1 MPIHVEPEAH
11 NRQANM
17 RVIFSIA
24 FLSLLSG
31 CATKPYAIS
40 FTEENSSK
48 GSNEI
53 YVVSHGWHTGLVL
66 PADKIQSRLPKL
78 KTRFSNTPNIELGWG
93 DKGFYQAE
101 EITIGL
107 ALRALFWSS
116 SGSIV
121 HAVAVPSNVK
131 AFFPN
136 SEIEKLCLTD
146 SEYASLLDFISSS
159 FNKNHQAELVELKNG
174 LYGDSEFYEGVG
186 NYHLLNT
193 CNSWTA
199 KGLKSAG
206 MDISPAFSL
215 TASSVIRFV
224 QAQKRTCHDNVNHAR

>member
-1 MPIHVEPEAH
+1 MPIHVEPKAH

-17 RVIFSIA
+17 HVIFLIA
-24 FLSLLSG
+24 LLSLLSG

-40 FTEENSSK
+40 FTDEVSSN

-78 KTRFSNTPNIELGWG
+78 KTRFGNTPNIELGWG

-107 ALRALFWSS
+107 AFRALFWS

-131 AFFPN
+131 VFFPH
-136 SEIEKLCLTD
+136 SEIEKLCFTD
-146 SEYASLLDFISSS
+146 AEYVSLLDFISSS
-159 FNKNHQAELVELKNG
+159 FNKNQPGEIIELRNG
-174 LYGDSEFYEGVG
+174 LYGDSQFYEGVG

-224 QAQKRTCHDNVNHAR
+224 QAQKRTCPDNVNHAR

>member
-1 MPIHVEPEAH
+1 MPTPVE
-11 NRQANM
+11 RQDNNPQATM
-17 RVIFSIA
+17 RIIFLVTL
-24 FLSLLSG
+24 LSLLSG

-40 FTEENSSK
+40 FSEGNSSN

-53 YVVSHGWHTGLVL
+53 YVVSHGWHTGLVM

-78 KTRFSNTPNIELGWG
+78 KTRFGETPNIELGWG

-101 EITIGL
+101 EVTVGL
-107 ALRALFWSS
+107 AFKALFWS

-136 SEIEKLCLTD
+136 SVIEKLCLTD
-146 SEYASLLDFISSS
+146 SEYASLLDFISRS

-174 LYGDSEFYEGVG
+174 LYGDSQFYEGVG
-186 NYHLLNT
+186 HYHLMNT

-215 TASSVIRFV
+215 TASSVMRFV
-224 QAQKRTCHDNVNHAR
+224 QTQKRTCPDNVNHVR